1 MTMTKICP
9 HCGAEV
15 EIKVARCPN
24 CGYDFANGNKNV
36 ASELGL
42 AGLVKKASEKDK
54 QSETPAPIKT
64 RKEPVTNTNSKASV
78 EKHESASEKTK
89 LTEKKPTKK
98 IDGKIPET
106 KRKHQFIWL
115 LFPLAVLILASVYIG
130 ISSQQHPL
138 HKQDA
143 SSTAKV
149 QKKAARPKKKSA
161 KKTSKTVKPKKTQP
175 AKTKKPKKVA
185 RPQIAT
191 FLQQT
196 FVSPQAKYFV
206 KGNKNKDYRALHKI
220 NSSWNLANSNV
231 RIQILDEWKTGSI
244 YNLNYLVHYRFSTG
258 VKQTML
264 YQNGQLLPTKSGYT
278 IKRIGG
284 GSLLKKNTHKKY
296 VVKTN

>member
-1 MTMTKICP
+1 MTKICP

-64 RKEPVTNTNSKASV
+64 RKEPATNTNSKASV
-78 EKHESASEKTK
+78 EK
-89 LTEKKPTKK
+89 KPTKK
-98 IDGKIPET
+98 IDGKVPEI

-149 QKKAARPKKKSA
+149 QKKPARPKKKSA
-161 KKTSKTVKPKKTQP
+161 KKTSKTVKPEKTQP

-206 KGNKNKDYRALHKI
+206 KGSKNKDYRALHKI
-220 NSSWNLANSNV
+220 NSS
-231 RIQILDEWKTGSI
+231 
-244 YNLNYLVHYRFSTG
+244 
-258 VKQTML
+258 
-264 YQNGQLLPTKSGYT
+264 
-278 IKRIGG
+278 
-284 GSLLKKNTHKKY
+284 
-296 VVKTN
+296 

>member
-1 MTMTKICP
+1 MTKICP

-64 RKEPVTNTNSKASV
+64 RKEPATNTNSKASV

-98 IDGKIPET
+98 IDGKVPEI

-149 QKKAARPKKKSA
+149 QKKPARPKKKSA
-161 KKTSKTVKPKKTQP
+161 KKTSKTVKPEKTQP

-206 KGNKNKDYRALHKI
+206 KGSKNKDYRALHKI
-220 NSSWNLANSNV
+220 NSS
-231 RIQILDEWKTGSI
+231 
-244 YNLNYLVHYRFSTG
+244 
-258 VKQTML
+258 
-264 YQNGQLLPTKSGYT
+264 
-278 IKRIGG
+278 
-284 GSLLKKNTHKKY
+284 
-296 VVKTN
+296 